1 MPCANIFHQQ
11 LLTYINRMIIIKQQD
26 FIVGVIQTELS
37 QKGYSFEDFVK
48 AWLGKMDM
56 VVSWEAHRI
65 KTLAILCMLPHLS
78 SEMIQ
83 AHFVDI
89 AKLTFEKLEHELF
102 LRITNNDQRFSS
114 PSRFNQPSKIE

>member
-1 MPCANIFHQQ
+1 MV
-11 LLTYINRMIIIKQQD
+11 IIKQQD
-26 FIVGVIQTELS
+26 FIVGIIQAELR

-65 KTLAILCMLPHLS
+65 KTLAILCMLPHFS

-83 AHFVDI
+83 MHFVDI

-114 PSRFNQPSKIE
+114 PSRFNHPSKIE